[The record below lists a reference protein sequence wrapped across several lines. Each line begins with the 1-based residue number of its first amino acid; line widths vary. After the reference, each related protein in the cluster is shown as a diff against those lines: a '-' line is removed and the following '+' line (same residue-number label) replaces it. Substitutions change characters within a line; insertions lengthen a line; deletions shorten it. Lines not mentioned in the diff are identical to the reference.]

1 MKEMRFCFLMPQ
13 LEHYSPVSGG
23 AIATVTANVARE
35 LQFMGHRV
43 DVVAADSYDP
53 VYAAGCFHSV
63 RESSG
68 GALFEIAAHFEARL
82 RGWDAPHGG
91 RYYSAGLR
99 LLERLQPDVVVLA
112 NDLARISAV
121 RRLLP
126 RVRIVVWMHNEC
138 RLRKGMPNGFG
149 DADAFLCCSH
159 YVKNWLVREYGLALS
174 RVHTAHA
181 GIDRTLFYPDTT
193 TTAQRDLRVLF
204 TGRLDPNKGVDIA
217 VNVVS
222 RLRKKGAS
230 IRLSVAGNVWFYR
243 LKGGERD
250 PFQTG
255 LRTAMRDGGVDWMG
269 HVPRRFLPAVMRRH
283 DVALVPSRSEEPFGL
298 VVLESMASG
307 LAVVA
312 SPRGGLSEACGGA
325 GMLVDP
331 EDNNGMERTLE
342 RLSMDPDDLGS
353 WKARS
358 LERVKT
364 ADWSGTAGVL
374 CRAVGAQTREV
385 QECETLSAKEPRPGC
400 RGAGFLERD
409 APSRLISDF

>member
-1 MKEMRFCFLMPQ
+1 MRFCFLMPQ
-13 LEHYSPVSGG
+13 LERYSPVSGG

-35 LQFMGHRV
+35 LQFMGHKV
-43 DVVAADSYDP
+43 DVVATDSCDP
-53 VYAAGCFHSV
+53 VYEAGCLHSV
-63 RESSG
+63 REMAG
-68 GALFEIAAHFEARL
+68 GALFEIAAHLEARL
-82 RGWDAPHGG
+82 RGWDAPQGG

-99 LLERLQPDVVVLA
+99 FLERLQPDVVVLA
-112 NDLARISAV
+112 NDLERISAV

-138 RLRKGMPNGFG
+138 RLRKGTPNRLG

-159 YVKNWLVREYGLALS
+159 YVRDWLLRQYGLALS
-174 RVHTAHA
+174 CVHTAHA
-181 GIDRTLFYPDTT
+181 GVDRRLFYPGTQT
-193 TTAQRDLRVLF
+193 SVQRDLRVLF

-217 VNVVS
+217 VSVVS
-222 RLRKKGAS
+222 RLREKGVR
-230 IRLSVAGNVWFYR
+230 IRLTVAGNVWFYR
-243 LKGGERD
+243 LKGGGRD
-250 PFQTG
+250 PFQSR
-255 LRTAMRDGGVDWMG
+255 LRTAMRNGGVDWMG

-331 EDNNGMERTLE
+331 EDNTGLEATLDK
-342 RLSMDPDDLGS
+342 LSVDRNELES

-364 ADWSGTAGVL
+364 ADWSNTAGVL
-374 CRAVGAQTREV
+374 CRAVGPQTREGH
-385 QECETLSAKEPRPGC
+385 ECVMR
-400 RGAGFLERD
+400 
-409 APSRLISDF
+409 